1 MYTTYAD
8 KATEKADVY
17 AWVVRDLMCEAM
29 KVGRCEQR
37 YIDKKQYY
45 KEIGMKTYWNL
56 SLP

>member
-45 KEIGMKTYWNL
+45 KEIGMSSY
-56 SLP
+56 